1 MKTMRRIC
9 CLLLL
14 VPFAAAQTVQPPV
27 SPAPAKAA
35 TTATPATAPTP
46 EEITH
51 MENQLQDWPDLAR
64 YQADNAATAAP
75 APGENRVVFMGDSIT
90 DFWGHPVGTFF
101 PGKPY
106 FDRGISGQTSPQMLI
121 RFRPDVIALQPK
133 VVVILAGTNDIA
145 ENTGPSTP
153 RMIHDNLTSMV
164 ELAHANHIRVVLS
177 SVLPAAAFPWRP
189 AIDPVEKIRALNI
202 WIKDYCAA
210 NGDVYLDYYSAMI
223 DPSTSGM
230 KKDLT
235 GDGVHPNA
243 AGYAV
248 MSPLAEKAIAEAL
261 AQQ

>member
-1 MKTMRRIC
+1 MKLIC

-14 VPFAAAQTVQPPV
+14 APFAAAQTTKPPV
-27 SPAPAKAA
+27 PPTAAAP
-35 TTATPATAPTP
+35 TTAQ
-46 EEITH
+46 ITH

-64 YQADNAATAAP
+64 YQADNAAIP
-75 APGENRVVFMGDSIT
+75 APTPGVNRVVFMGDSIT

-106 FDRGISGQTSPQMLI
+106 FDRGISGQTTPQMLI

-133 VVVILAGTNDIA
+133 VVVILAGINDIA

-153 RMIHDNLTSMV
+153 QMIHDNLTSMA

-189 AIDPVEKIRALNI
+189 EINPVEKIRALNL

-210 NGDVYLDYYSAMI
+210 NGDVYLDYYSAMV

-261 AQQ
+261 TPQ